1 MEIISKSF
9 KFEVINLKVV
19 SIVSKKR
26 DTTKVD
32 EIFPVTYR
40 K

>member
-19 SIVSKKR
+19 SIVSKTR